1 MLTLLTIFIAVAGAG
16 FAFWFYNKRQ
26 IKNLSEQIYD
36 KNAVISALK
45 NHVEPSSNTELT
57 IESTIAYVNP
67 NNEWRGNSNDVN
79 LTPTVEEALS
89 KKKKPRPNKNG
100 NGGKKSSNQ
109 KKQIQDAR
117 AEFSSSEKK
126 NRPKP
131 RKPKT
136 QQ

>member
-100 NGGKKSSNQ
+100 NGGK
-109 KKQIQDAR
+109 QIQDAR